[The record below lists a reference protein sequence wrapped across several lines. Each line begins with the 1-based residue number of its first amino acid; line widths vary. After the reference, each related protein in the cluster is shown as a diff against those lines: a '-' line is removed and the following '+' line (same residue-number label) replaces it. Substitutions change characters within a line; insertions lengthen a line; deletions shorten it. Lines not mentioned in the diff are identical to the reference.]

1 MSERSIIR
9 RAPRHSCEITA
20 DRLAKHIEEYH
31 DRLDGAERDDF
42 SRVKFILDEIAD
54 GER

>member
-1 MSERSIIR
+1 MKR
-9 RAPRHSCEITA
+9 RHPAEITA
-20 DRLAKHIEEYH
+20 DRLSKHIEEYH
-31 DRLDGAERDDF
+31 DKLDGAERDEF